1 MISLSALPF
10 NPVARSGCEVHSG
23 VYQDAQEKLRI
34 TINPPAITSTN
45 LNGGCERFIETIK
58 LERLSKF
65 IVFGKRHLDDLVTEF
80 TDYYNRHRAHSSRD
94 HLPPIREVPTEVA
107 LLSLDQIVITSHV
120 GGLVKSFDRK
130 TVWHVHPYRVKLF
143 ESVVRIPPY
152 QSVLVQT
159 QC

>member
-1 MISLSALPF
+1 MKFTAAFTKSLK
-10 NPVARSGCEVHSG
+10 
-23 VYQDAQEKLRI
+23 KLGI
-34 TINPPAITSTN
+34 TINPRPITSPN
-45 LNGGCERFIETIK
+45 LNGRCERLTETTS
-58 LERLSKF
+58 LECLSKF
-65 IVFGKRHLDDLVTEF
+65 TVFGKRHLDDLVTEF
-80 TDYYNRHRAHSSRD
+80 TDYYNRQRAHSSRD

-130 TVWHVHPYRVKLF
+130 TVWRVHPYRVKLF